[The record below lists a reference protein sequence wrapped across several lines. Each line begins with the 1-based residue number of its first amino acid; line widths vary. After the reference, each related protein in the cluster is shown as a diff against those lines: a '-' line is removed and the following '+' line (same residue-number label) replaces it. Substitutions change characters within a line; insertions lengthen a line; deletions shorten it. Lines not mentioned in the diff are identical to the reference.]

1 MRNASAEEQDLDNDD
16 EQMDVDVAAGGAP
29 TIQSLAARRRKG
41 ISKRKLA
48 FLSPR
53 LGVLN
58 NIPQTVRPSFVSPTA
73 GYMHAA
79 TDALPSPQIPFEVR
93 VEIFRAFIRYA
104 QRSLQRL
111 EFNNADQRMRSILH
125 RSNDKLRLGIDRYS
139 RSSPKYAT
147 TIRRHKVAEDGYAQ
161 LNAIGAGMKGT
172 VAITF
177 VDQWGQEEAGI
188 DGGGVFKEFL
198 TSLSSEV
205 FNTDRGLWQ
214 ATKQQE
220 LYPAPTQYAT
230 EAHQL
235 NWYQFIGRV
244 LGKALYEG
252 ILADVSFAGFFLKK
266 WLGRRTDFNDL
277 ASLDQ
282 ELYQGLI
289 KLKQFDGNVEELA
302 LTFTLDVD
310 DFGVTET
317 VDLVPNGSKCV
328 VNTAIV
334 DLGYV
339 ELTSNLTHLSASPSP
354 KRTGSG
360 TSISWPPSSLMRRWT
375 ASARPSLVRSSS
387 QKLSSHVLILVRR
400 LTCSRPARHHRP
412 QVDPAL

>member
-1 MRNASAEEQDLDNDD
+1 
-16 EQMDVDVAAGGAP
+16 
-29 TIQSLAARRRKG
+29 
-41 ISKRKLA
+41 
-48 FLSPR
+48 
-53 LGVLN
+53 
-58 NIPQTVRPSFVSPTA
+58 
-73 GYMHAA
+73 
-79 TDALPSPQIPFEVR
+79 VR
-93 VEIFRAFIRYA
+93 VEIFRAFIRCVQLVA
-104 QRSLQRL
+104 IDRGDHGRQQQLT
-111 EFNNADQRMRSILH
+111 ILPPPH
-125 RSNDKLRLGIDRYS
+125 SNDKLRLGIDRYS

-198 TSLSSEV
+198 TSLSTEV

-220 LYPAPTQYAT
+220 LYPSPTQYAT
-230 EAHQL
+230 ESHQL

-266 WLGRRTDFNDL
+266 WLGRRTDLNDL
-277 ASLDQ
+277 ASLDR
-282 ELYQGLI
+282 ELYDGLI
-289 KLKQFDGNVEELA
+289 KLKQFEGNVEELA

-317 VDLVPNGSKCV
+317 VELVPNGAKCV
-328 VNTAIV
+328 GPFPVYRT
-334 DLGYV
+334 
-339 ELTSNLTHLSASPSP
+339 LSQLKKPS
-354 KRTGSG
+354 RLSFRQHWRDEGE
-360 TSISWPPSSLMRRWT
+360 PPPLHRFR
-375 ASARPSLVRSSS
+375 
-387 QKLSSHVLILVRR
+387 RR
-400 LTCSRPARHHRP
+400 LQAERADGPPVHGLLRCAPLEQSERLQDTDLDALA
-412 QVDPAL
+412 DPLLV

>member
-1 MRNASAEEQDLDNDD
+1 
-16 EQMDVDVAAGGAP
+16 
-29 TIQSLAARRRKG
+29 
-41 ISKRKLA
+41 
-48 FLSPR
+48 
-53 LGVLN
+53 
-58 NIPQTVRPSFVSPTA
+58 
-73 GYMHAA
+73 
-79 TDALPSPQIPFEVR
+79 
-93 VEIFRAFIRYA
+93 
-104 QRSLQRL
+104 
-111 EFNNADQRMRSILH
+111 
-125 RSNDKLRLGIDRYS
+125 
-139 RSSPKYAT
+139 
-147 TIRRHKVAEDGYAQ
+147 
-161 LNAIGAGMKGT
+161 MKGT

-198 TSLSSEV
+198 TSLSTEV

-214 ATKQQE
+214 ATEQQE

-230 EAHQL
+230 ESHQL

-266 WLGRRTDFNDL
+266 WLGRRTDLNDL

-317 VDLVPNGSKCV
+317 VELIPNGAKWV
-328 VNTAIV
+328 A
-334 DLGYV
+334 
-339 ELTSNLTHLSASPSP
+339 A
-354 KRTGSG
+354 
-360 TSISWPPSSLMRRWT
+360 
-375 ASARPSLVRSSS
+375 
-387 QKLSSHVLILVRR
+387 
-400 LTCSRPARHHRP
+400 
-412 QVDPAL
+412 